1 MSTDFSIAPVGAPA
15 AIGIGQPVSQ
25 AASNAVP
32 TDLPASKAVTAA
44 DPSADIRNDPQN
56 ANEFISHQAYFDQA
70 ASSLVYQVVN
80 SNNGQVIEQFPDS
93 ATLQRR
99 AYFRAL
105 DLSKDQPAGRLS
117 TDMKA

>member
-1 MSTDFSIAPVGAPA
+1 MSTDFSITPVGAPA
-15 AIGIGQPVSQ
+15 AIGVGQPVSE
-25 AASNAVP
+25 ATSNAVT
-32 TDLPASKAVTAA
+32 TDLPAGKAVTVAE
-44 DPSADIRNDPQN
+44 PGADIRNDPQS

-70 ASSLVYQVVN
+70 ASSIVYAVVN
-80 SNNGQVIEQFPDS
+80 GNNGQVIEQFPDD

-105 DLSKDQPAGRLS
+105 DLSKEQPTGSLN

>member
-1 MSTDFSIAPVGAPA
+1 MSRDFSIAPVGAPA
-15 AIGIGQPVSQ
+15 AIGVGQPVSEATS
-25 AASNAVP
+25 AAVT
-32 TDLPASKAVTAA
+32 TDLPASKAVTVAE
-44 DPSADIRNDPQN
+44 PGADIRNDPQS

-70 ASSLVYQVVN
+70 ASSIVYQVVN
-80 SNNGQVIEQFPDS
+80 SNNGAVIEQFPDD

-105 DLSKDQPAGRLS
+105 DLSKEQPTGRLS